1 MYSVSP
7 FGERRQDLRSA
18 YHTAN
23 VIASHSAETIAKD
36 EFTELFTAL
45 CDYLPCDK
53 QAEDQVD
60 LEALERMKKKCRA

>member
-7 FGERRQDLRSA
+7 FGERRQDLRNA

-23 VIASHSAETIAKD
+23 VIASHTTEQMSKD
-36 EFTELFTAL
+36 DFTELFTAL

-53 QAEDQVD
+53 RIEDQVD